1 MRNPQS
7 LGCHRGSERFAQSN
21 RFDLELIGVLP
32 ISYQLS
38 LAHVVLRS
46 SDVISYLMYV
56 KPWQGQCFAHSDLDS
71 LNCHPLTQMAPPFIE
86 SALVAVELSFHAPF
100 EFVHLSRSARLAG
113 STVLHSA

>member
-56 KPWQGQCFAHSDLDS
+56 KPWQGHHYASQCSGSFYSADRFLWGRTFRSNDEIDFREIDL
-71 LNCHPLTQMAPPFIE
+71 PVLT
-86 SALVAVELSFHAPF
+86 
-100 EFVHLSRSARLAG
+100 
-113 STVLHSA
+113 